1 MRGLVFSVIVGVA
14 LAGQALAAPVGLTG
28 LSGKWREEGGTC
40 DAPYL
45 TAIERTAGPKGE
57 AALVAVVEKDGKT
70 VRGVLPVEGS
80 RKGTL
85 LWDADGKAA
94 LRLIALR
101 DNKTKVSVSN
111 GDTGLVTTTILPCAG
126 SRPDYDAADRMR
138 AGLAGAWY
146 EVALNGREM
155 YGVRGPEGCKA
166 GGDLVFAEDGGLKVS
181 MADSKGVHGPLS
193 PAPVA
198 ADPFI
203 GGTWLKT
210 AIGGETRY
218 LSIKADERTGKPR
231 VILADPATQ
240 KFRYFDACPA

>member
-14 LAGQALAAPVGLTG
+14 LAGQAAAAPAGLTE
-28 LSGKWREEGGTC
+28 LAGKWREASGTC
-40 DAPYL
+40 EAAYL
-45 TAIERTAGPKGE
+45 TAIERTTGPKGE
-57 AALVAVVEKDGKT
+57 AALVAVINKDGKT
-70 VRGVLPVEGS
+70 VKGVLPVEGS

-85 LWDADGKAA
+85 LWDATGKAA
-94 LRLIALR
+94 LRLIPLR

-111 GDTGLVTTTILPCAG
+111 GDTGLTTTTIEPCAG
-126 SRPDYDAADRMR
+126 SRPDYDAADKMQ

-155 YGVRGPEGCKA
+155 YGVRGVEGCKD
-166 GGDLVFAEDGGLKVS
+166 GGDLFFAEGGGLKVS
-181 MADSKGVHGPLS
+181 MADKKGVHGPLA
-193 PAPVA
+193 PAPMA

-240 KFRYFDACPA
+240 KFRYFDGCPA